1 MYIKFTNFLK
11 LDATD
16 NGWKISCTNIGEIN
30 NCC

>member
-11 LDATD
+11 HDAAD
-16 NGWKISCTNIGEIN
+16 NGWKISYINIGEIN